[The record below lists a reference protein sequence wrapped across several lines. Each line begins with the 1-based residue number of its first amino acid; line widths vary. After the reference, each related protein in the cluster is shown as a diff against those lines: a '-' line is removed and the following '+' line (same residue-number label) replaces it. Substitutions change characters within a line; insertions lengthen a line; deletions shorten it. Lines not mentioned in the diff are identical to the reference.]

1 MKCWRCGNELTTG
14 DAPNSAQCRRCEQA
28 SISSSPASAGS
39 DVSRDGTDRL
49 CMAVYG
55 RPAEP
60 RDYIGGANAQ
70 MLYDAADMIEAL
82 RQNRQ
87 LDRKANANE
96 NDNGN

>member
-1 MKCWRCGNELTTG
+1 MNRFLDCGCCLKDDGTRVWCPT
-14 DAPNSAQCRRCEQA
+14 CEA
-28 SISSSPASAGS
+28 AGSSSPVSAGS
-39 DVSRDGTDRL
+39 AVSRDGTDRL

-82 RQNRQ
+82 RQNAEGHFRPEAQ
-87 LDRKANANE
+87 RRDVK
-96 NDNGN
+96 